1 MTQAP
6 NQTQAADPAAAAGQ
20 PAAAERRITIPDAVV
35 IKDLADM
42 LNVAAVE
49 IIKELMKNGVMATIN
64 QSVDFDTAA
73 VVATDVGFVPEEEGA
88 GEPVVE
94 PSTEPE
100 EQPVFTSMRVIEE
113 GEDLEPRA
121 PVVTV
126 LGHVDHGKTTLLDT
140 IRHTSVVDGEAGGI
154 TQHIGAYRASAPD
167 GRPMT
172 FIDTPGHAAFSEM
185 RARGAQVTDV
195 AIIIVAADDGV
206 MPQTR
211 EAIDHV
217 RAAGVPMVVS
227 INKIDVSNANVD
239 RVKQQLMEVGLVPEE
254 FGGDTVVV
262 PVSALSGDGVDDLL
276 ESVQLVSD
284 LQDLRADP
292 HREAVGVV
300 LEGSTDPR
308 RGVTA
313 TVLVQTGTLR
323 VGDVIIA
330 GLASGRVKAMTDE
343 DGNRIKEAGPSTP
356 VTVLG
361 LSEVPAAGERVRTAK
376 DERSARAETTEARR
390 ALESEGERVVG
401 VTLDT
406 LFGAIHKG
414 TVKDL
419 NIVLKTDVQGSIE
432 PLVRGL
438 EALSIDEVNVK
449 VIHAAAGTVNE
460 SDVNL
465 AAASSGVILAFN
477 TRPELGARKL
487 ADIEHVEV
495 RQYRVIYD
503 MVDDMERAVQGL
515 LEPIFEERQDALVEV
530 REVFRRG
537 RRASIAGS
545 FVRDGVVHRDSLVRV
560 MRGGEKIHE
569 SRISSL
575 KRFKDDI
582 REARNGMECG
592 IQVAGFEDFEQ
603 GDELICYHME
613 QVR

>member
-6 NQTQAADPAAAAGQ
+6 NQTQAADPAAAAGP

-49 IIKELMKNGVMATIN
+49 VIKELMKNGVMATIN

-73 VVATDVGFVPEEEGA
+73 VVATDLGFVPEEEGA

-113 GEDLEPRA
+113 GEDLQPRA

>member
-1 MTQAP
+1 M
-6 NQTQAADPAAAAGQ
+6 
-20 PAAAERRITIPDAVV
+20 
-35 IKDLADM
+35 
-42 LNVAAVE
+42 
-49 IIKELMKNGVMATIN
+49 
-64 QSVDFDTAA
+64 
-73 VVATDVGFVPEEEGA
+73 
-88 GEPVVE
+88 
-94 PSTEPE
+94 
-100 EQPVFTSMRVIEE
+100 
-113 GEDLEPRA
+113 
-121 PVVTV
+121 
-126 LGHVDHGKTTLLDT
+126 
-140 IRHTSVVDGEAGGI
+140 
-154 TQHIGAYRASAPD
+154 
-167 GRPMT
+167 
-172 FIDTPGHAAFSEM
+172 
-185 RARGAQVTDV
+185 
-195 AIIIVAADDGV
+195 
-206 MPQTR
+206 
-211 EAIDHV
+211 
-217 RAAGVPMVVS
+217 
-227 INKIDVSNANVD
+227 
-239 RVKQQLMEVGLVPEE
+239 
-254 FGGDTVVV
+254 
-262 PVSALSGDGVDDLL
+262 
-276 ESVQLVSD
+276 
-284 LQDLRADP
+284 
-292 HREAVGVV
+292 
-300 LEGSTDPR
+300 
-308 RGVTA
+308 
-313 TVLVQTGTLR
+313 
-323 VGDVIIA
+323 
-330 GLASGRVKAMTDE
+330 
-343 DGNRIKEAGPSTP
+343 
-356 VTVLG
+356 
-361 LSEVPAAGERVRTAK
+361 
-376 DERSARAETTEARR
+376 
-390 ALESEGERVVG
+390 VG

-515 LEPIFEERQDALVEV
+515 LEPIFEERQDAVVEV

-545 FVRDGVVHRDSLVRV
+545 YVRDGVVHRDSLVRV
-560 MRGGEKIHE
+560 MRGEEKIHE